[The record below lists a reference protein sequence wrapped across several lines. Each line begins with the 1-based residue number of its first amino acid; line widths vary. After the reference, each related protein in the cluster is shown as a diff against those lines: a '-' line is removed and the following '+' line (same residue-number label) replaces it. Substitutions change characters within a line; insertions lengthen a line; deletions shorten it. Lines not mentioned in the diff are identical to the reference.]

1 MKRALTLLPIGL
13 SLGALALAGCGSDD
27 ESVSIDNAWARTS
40 AAGQTTGAVYFELTV
55 DQDDTLLGASVPAS
69 VAADAQVHEVVMA
82 DMADDDMDS
91 GEMDSDERWT
101 TPARWTDRTR
111 WTIRRDGGFREHG
124 LRRAWTTPARWVR

>member
-40 AAGQTTGAVYFELTV
+40 AAGQTTGAVYFDLTV

-82 DMADDDMDS
+82 DMDES
-91 GEMDSDERWT
+91 GAMEVPSPWT
-101 TPARWTDRTR
+101 TWTV
-111 WTIRRDGGFREHG
+111 RRSSPSTWR
-124 LRRAWTTPARWVR
+124 